1 MTININTRNFEA
13 LKKLLK
19 NEYILK
25 KEISSQKLINSLK
38 ECNAIEIQGKPQCIY
53 LKDINTLFAVLK
65 SNGYNINCIEDID
78 YFTEEKVEPKS
89 RDEVAERFSDTKRI
103 ESKSFNG
110 LMVSV
115 FDKIEVTLNSVRQYI
130 YHVEGTG
137 LFIHYSTKL
146 ELDTDTVLVG
156 IENPQVVWFIS
167 RYRHLFNQDK
177 QYIFLSLSEFKT
189 SYQYEWLESFKGEY
203 IHFGDFDLAGIS
215 IYLTRIVPRLKN
227 SKSHSF
233 LIPENIYEIMKTKN
247 YKKDYSNQTK
257 YLKLVP
263 KDDDNLQ
270 KLIDFI
276 KYNKIT
282 LEQEFLSESP
292 S

>member
-25 KEISSQKLINSLK
+25 KEISSQKLINSFK
-38 ECNAIEIQGKPQCIY
+38 ECNAIELQGKPQGIY

-78 YFTEEKVEPKS
+78 YFIEDKVGPKS

-130 YHVEGTG
+130 YPVEGTG

-146 ELDTDTVLVG
+146 ELNNDIVLVG
-156 IENPQVVWFIS
+156 VENPQVVWFIS

-189 SYQYEWLESFKGEY
+189 SYQYEWLESFSGDY

-233 LIPENIYEIMKTKN
+233 LIPENIYEIIKTKN

-257 YLKLVP
+257 YLKLDA

-282 LEQEFLSESP
+282 LEQEFLSELP
-292 S
+292 N